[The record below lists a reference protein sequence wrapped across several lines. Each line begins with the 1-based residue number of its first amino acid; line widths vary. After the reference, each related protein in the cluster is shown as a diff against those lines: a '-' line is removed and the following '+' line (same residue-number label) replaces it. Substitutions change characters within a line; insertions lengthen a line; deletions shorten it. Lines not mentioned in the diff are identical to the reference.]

1 MRRLARQLL
10 RFGVVGVLG
19 LLVDVAVLY
28 LGLWLG
34 LGYYAGRVLSF
45 LCAVWVTWRCNR
57 RYTFARDHGAGAH
70 SAWREWWH
78 YLTAMAVG
86 GGVNFAAYSGALLVL
101 PPSPWLG
108 AAAVAVGSLAG
119 MSVNFISAKF
129 FVFKS

>member
-1 MRRLARQLL
+1 MRQLL

-34 LGYYAGRVLSF
+34 LGYYAGRMLSF

-57 RYTFARDHGAGAH
+57 RYTFIRAHGAG
-70 SAWREWWH
+70 SPSPWREWCR
-78 YLTAMAVG
+78 YLAAMALG
-86 GGVNFAAYSGALLVL
+86 GGVNFAAYSAALLVL
-101 PPSPWLG
+101 PPGAWLG
-108 AAAVAVGSLAG
+108 AAAVAIGSLAG

>member
-34 LGYYAGRVLSF
+34 LGYHAGRVLSF

-57 RYTFARDHGAGAH
+57 RYTFHRNHGAGPQ
-70 SAWREWWH
+70 SAWGEWWH
-78 YLTAMAVG
+78 YLAAMAVG
-86 GGVNFAAYSGALLVL
+86 GGVNFAAYSAALLVL
-101 PPSPWLG
+101 PPAPWLG